1 MFSDTPEKPVDLAK
15 LPIVGAG
22 SFVSPAYASKARD
35 DFYNQRAEADQAR
48 ADYNRAVETDPE
60 SAKVKEWQH
69 DPEFMQKVQ
78 SAKVYDRQARQLS
91 ALYKQIEMIENSRN
105 LSAAEKEARV
115 EERRVKINQLAKL
128 FAKKEAA

>member
-1 MFSDTPEKPVDLAK
+1 
-15 LPIVGAG
+15 
-22 SFVSPAYASKARD
+22 
-35 DFYNQRAEADQAR
+35 
-48 ADYNRAVETDPE
+48 
-60 SAKVKEWQH
+60 
-69 DPEFMQKVQ
+69 MQKVQ